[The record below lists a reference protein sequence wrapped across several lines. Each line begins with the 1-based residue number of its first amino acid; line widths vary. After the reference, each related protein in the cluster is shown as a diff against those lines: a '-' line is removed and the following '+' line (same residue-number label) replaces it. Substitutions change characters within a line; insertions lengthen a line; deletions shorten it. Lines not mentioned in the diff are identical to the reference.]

1 VVTQRAI
8 AALLG
13 IGLGLYSAACTDG
26 TYVIGAVC
34 GAVGTCPL
42 AGDGALGGSE
52 AGGAGGSGGSGGSSA
67 SGGAAPQGG
76 FTLDLTGSGVDRL
89 PQALLGEMPTHF
101 LVSSDAVAK
110 AWPARVG
117 DGFDVVGASGLTLA
131 EPWPFAD
138 RGRALTHADV
148 VAFSAD
154 SAWADNASGAVAFE
168 AVFRAEP
175 GAVLLAQQDA
185 DRGLSLSLD
194 AQGRL
199 GLAMTAAG
207 SSLSVAS
214 VPLVRD
220 AWHHCLALVDA
231 SEGAQIICNGEAGDA
246 VVTPSALQLMDVVAP
261 ATLGSNETA
270 RVHWAELA
278 RWQSHSWGPRGA
290 WVDAARER
298 FARLVGAYAEGA
310 NAPLPFAEGRAT
322 GAYLDMTP
330 VDAPEERR
338 LHPVGEHWPRI
349 VCRPTGEN
357 PRFCGLLL
365 EASSSRPYAAGAFA
379 LERWNTSQ
387 LALAAAPG
395 SGSTGD
401 ASLFALIPSTTAAQH
416 ALAFDLDFADGPAVL
431 SFYGRAKARKLLR
444 LDVVPGIASVTFDLS
459 RALVT
464 DAIGTRQASAE
475 PWGNGLVRLSCSF
488 DVALSPGSLRL
499 TVLDDAGGTSFAG
512 DGDVAMELGDSE
524 LRYRSFSTPLPTFG
538 AIQAVDSLV
547 FPSGNGNFPSGG
559 AFRIEADFWL
569 PDAPLLADSAILNA
583 NFASQYDQQ
592 ISLFVTGN
600 QRVVRFESL
609 LGNAH
614 PWNITSRT
622 PVTDGRLH
630 YLAASVRD
638 GQATL
643 QVDGASVADQATPY
657 DTSMLDR
664 IEVGASKISGG
675 VLTGILRQLS
685 IKAP

>member
-1 VVTQRAI
+1 MVTRRAV

-13 IGLGLYSAACTDG
+13 IGLGLGGAACTDG
-26 TYVIGAVC
+26 TYVIGALC
-34 GAVGTCPL
+34 GAVGTCPV
-42 AGDGALGGSE
+42 AGAGAVGGSE
-52 AGGAGGSGGSGGSSA
+52 TGGGGGSSGTGENGGT
-67 SGGAAPQGG
+67 SGAAPQGG

-89 PQALLGEMPTHF
+89 PQELLGETPTHF
-101 LVSSDAVAK
+101 LVSSDAVAR

-117 DGFDVVGASGLTLA
+117 DGFDVVAPSALTLA

-138 RGRALTHADV
+138 RGSALTHAGA

-175 GAVLLAQQDA
+175 GAVLLAQRDA
-185 DRGLSLSLD
+185 DAGVTLSLD

-199 GLAMTAAG
+199 GLAMAAGG
-207 SSLSVAS
+207 SSLSVSS

-246 VVTPSALQLMDVVAP
+246 VSTPSALQLMDVVAP
-261 ATLGSNETA
+261 ATLGNNETA

-278 RWQSHSWGPRGA
+278 RWQSKSWGPRGA
-290 WVDAARER
+290 WVDAARAR

-330 VDAPEERR
+330 VDAPAERR

-349 VCRPTGEN
+349 VCRPTGES
-357 PRFCGLLL
+357 PRLCGLLL
-365 EASSSRPYAAGAFA
+365 EASSSRPYAVGAFA
-379 LERWNTSQ
+379 LDRWNTSQ
-387 LALAAAPG
+387 LTLAAAPG
-395 SGSTGD
+395 AGSTGD
-401 ASLFALIPSTTAAQH
+401 ASLFALTPSATAAEH
-416 ALAFDLDFADGPAVL
+416 SLAFDLNFADGPAVL
-431 SFYGRAKARKLLR
+431 SFFARAKERKLLR
-444 LDVVPGIASVTFDLS
+444 LDVVPGIASATFDLS
-459 RALVT
+459 RVVVT
-464 DAIGTRQASAE
+464 DATGTRQASAE
-475 PWGNGLVRLSCSF
+475 AWGNGLVRLSCSF
-488 DVALSPGSLRL
+488 DVAPSPGSVRL
-499 TVLDDAGGTSFAG
+499 TILDDTGGSSFAG
-512 DGDVAMELGDSE
+512 TGDVAMELGDSE

-559 AFRIEADFWL
+559 AFSIEADFWL
-569 PDAPLLADSAILNA
+569 PDAPLLGDSAILNA

-600 QRVVRFESL
+600 QRVVRFESV

-614 PWNITSRT
+614 PWNVTSKT
-622 PVTDGRLH
+622 AVTDGRLH
-630 YLAASVRD
+630 HLVASVQD
-638 GQATL
+638 GQARL
-643 QVDGASVADQATPY
+643 QVDGASVSGEATPY

-664 IEVGASKISGG
+664 VEVGASKISGG
-675 VLTGILRQLS
+675 VLTGIMRQVS